1 MEAPETKLKTK
12 LVQLQMTVSR
22 TEKVLKTES
31 LQATERQQTS
41 LKTITTEIDLLKSE
55 VEAKKITDEENPDE
69 IETWIGEIDKE
80 LSKADVEVQR
90 LQQWQDT
97 VLRDEKQ
104 RQREEQLQHE
114 RELYETKIKM
124 KSALKLS
131 SESGGG
137 KDEIQAKLPKLT
149 ITKFNGTFT
158 DWTRFWNQFSETID
172 KTDIPNVTKFAYLRE
187 LLETNVRKTVEA
199 LPFTSEGYTRAKNI
213 LEEKYGKKCEIIK
226 AYTKQILELPVIP
239 NVSIKEIHEFY
250 DTLMYAVQSLE
261 TMGGLQQVNGN
272 VALTLEKL
280 PGIRGDLTRTDP
292 DWESWDFIKLVE
304 ALHRWTRRNP
314 IEQSNERSRGRD
326 RRRIYHVRD
335 QEKQRGCVYCEDKN
349 HKSNECTKVKTV
361 SERRQILAKHRLC
374 FNCTGENHRA
384 AECPSKR
391 SCQNCDRRHHTSI
404 CERTVKHEENSGGD
418 ENGKKVYTANESNEG
433 VFPVVNVR
441 VNGVLCRA
449 LIDSGAGSSYA
460 SAKLIHELHLK
471 PVDVQTKKI
480 DMLMYSKQARL
491 ETYEVKIES
500 TTNEFTMTTNLIKV
514 DKPELLF
521 LENPNY
527 ESLIQNYPHLK
538 GVTIKDRDKRTKLP
552 VHVVLGNG
560 DYSRI
565 KTETRPRVGKDM
577 EPVAELTRL
586 GWFIMSPG
594 KEFDRKKMLL
604 TQTNQSDYEQL
615 CRLDVLGL
623 EDAPEHDQ
631 RVVYNEF
638 KEQLTRNPEGW
649 YETELPWRGN
659 FPTLPTNERGSRR
672 RLESLVTKLKRESL
686 TSEYDAIIQDQKRSG
701 IVESAESPAKGVEF
715 YLPHKLVVR
724 EMAKTTKVRIV
735 YDASAKETRD
745 SPSLN
750 DCLYPG
756 PPLQNKLWDVLVHQ
770 RGYPIV
776 ISGDIQKAFLQVRV
790 RENERDALRFHW
802 RCEKDSQLETLRFT
816 RVLFGLA
823 PSPFLLAGVIEQHLS
838 LWEERY
844 PDIVA
849 ELRKSLYVDDL
860 LTGGQTIAQ
869 AADRKEKAI
878 EVFEDAKF
886 TLHKWNSNASEL
898 ESNGEAAV
906 GNDEETYA
914 KQQLGGDLTQ
924 TTMLGLKWNKSK
936 DTLTVTFPTVDS
948 NTTTTKRTILSK
960 LAKVYDPLG
969 LVSPIIL
976 EGKLIF
982 RDVCKTKVPWDAD
995 IREPLRRRWNEWE
1008 KSLPKEVTVPRLI
1021 VNYRE
1026 PVLSVELHTFGD
1038 ASTKGVG
1045 AVVYSVVRQR
1055 SGTTQQLVAAKSR
1068 LAKEGLTI
1076 PRLELIS
1083 AHMATNLVKNV
1094 QNALENLPE
1103 PTIYGW
1109 LDSTVALHWIH
1120 GEGQYR
1126 QFVANRVSKI
1136 KQHPEI
1142 GWRHVPTKDNPAD
1155 IASRGGSL
1163 SETPLWWSGP
1173 EWLDDPK
1180 EWPDNLVTEPTAT
1193 TEAEAK
1199 VVREVLCNAQV
1210 QRATDDLDQLLGKHD
1225 LHRTLRV
1232 FAWILRFI
1240 NNCKTEQK
1248 QRGAL
1253 TTQEIENAR
1262 LWWIKRVQQDTDME
1276 KDREQLN
1283 LQENLQGLIVCHGR
1297 IQGHD
1302 PIYLPNNHLF
1312 TEKLVQE
1319 AHLRTLHGGV
1329 GLTMTHIRKRYWIPK
1344 LRSLAK
1350 RQIKS
1355 CYGCRRFQATAIV
1368 NPPPGMLPKDRT
1380 EGNHAFQVVGVDYA
1394 GPLKYRKKSGREGK
1408 AYIVLYTCS
1417 LTRALYLELTAT
1429 METREFLPTL
1439 KRLIARRGRP
1449 EKIYSDNGRTF
1460 VGAARCIRTV
1470 MADEKIQDFLA
1481 NQEIKWQFDLSRAP
1495 WWGGQFE
1502 RMVGLVKNCLFKS
1515 IGNGCLTWEELTDVL
1530 LDIEIILNNRPLSYI
1545 EDDLQHP
1552 ILTPNSLMFVLS
1564 NVLPEMQSHRVEDGD
1579 LRKRAKFLKRCKDAV
1594 WKRWKNE
1601 YVRGLRERHIML
1613 KGKPFVLSV
1622 GDVVIIKS
1630 DERNRGEWP
1639 LGIVETLYEGK
1650 DGVVR
1655 AVRLRAGK
1663 SFMERPVQHLYP
1675 LELSCDIGNCQ
1686 ETKTTAETELNP
1698 EATEFRP
1705 RRDAA
1710 VAARIRN
1717 QLIAETEQ
1725 QVY

>member
-1 MEAPETKLKTK
+1 
-12 LVQLQMTVSR
+12 
-22 TEKVLKTES
+22 
-31 LQATERQQTS
+31 
-41 LKTITTEIDLLKSE
+41 
-55 VEAKKITDEENPDE
+55 
-69 IETWIGEIDKE
+69 
-80 LSKADVEVQR
+80 
-90 LQQWQDT
+90 
-97 VLRDEKQ
+97 
-104 RQREEQLQHE
+104 
-114 RELYETKIKM
+114 
-124 KSALKLS
+124 
-131 SESGGG
+131 
-137 KDEIQAKLPKLT
+137 
-149 ITKFNGTFT
+149 
-158 DWTRFWNQFSETID
+158 
-172 KTDIPNVTKFAYLRE
+172 
-187 LLETNVRKTVEA
+187 
-199 LPFTSEGYTRAKNI
+199 
-213 LEEKYGKKCEIIK
+213 
-226 AYTKQILELPVIP
+226 
-239 NVSIKEIHEFY
+239 
-250 DTLMYAVQSLE
+250 
-261 TMGGLQQVNGN
+261 
-272 VALTLEKL
+272 
-280 PGIRGDLTRTDP
+280 
-292 DWESWDFIKLVE
+292 
-304 ALHRWTRRNP
+304 
-314 IEQSNERSRGRD
+314 
-326 RRRIYHVRD
+326 
-335 QEKQRGCVYCEDKN
+335 
-349 HKSNECTKVKTV
+349 
-361 SERRQILAKHRLC
+361 
-374 FNCTGENHRA
+374 
-384 AECPSKR
+384 
-391 SCQNCDRRHHTSI
+391 
-404 CERTVKHEENSGGD
+404 
-418 ENGKKVYTANESNEG
+418 
-433 VFPVVNVR
+433 
-441 VNGVLCRA
+441 
-449 LIDSGAGSSYA
+449 
-460 SAKLIHELHLK
+460 
-471 PVDVQTKKI
+471 
-480 DMLMYSKQARL
+480 
-491 ETYEVKIES
+491 
-500 TTNEFTMTTNLIKV
+500 
-514 DKPELLF
+514 
-521 LENPNY
+521 
-527 ESLIQNYPHLK
+527 
-538 GVTIKDRDKRTKLP
+538 
-552 VHVVLGNG
+552 
-560 DYSRI
+560 
-565 KTETRPRVGKDM
+565 
-577 EPVAELTRL
+577 
-586 GWFIMSPG
+586 
-594 KEFDRKKMLL
+594 
-604 TQTNQSDYEQL
+604 
-615 CRLDVLGL
+615 
-623 EDAPEHDQ
+623 
-631 RVVYNEF
+631 
-638 KEQLTRNPEGW
+638 
-649 YETELPWRGN
+649 
-659 FPTLPTNERGSRR
+659 
-672 RLESLVTKLKRESL
+672 
-686 TSEYDAIIQDQKRSG
+686 
-701 IVESAESPAKGVEF
+701 
-715 YLPHKLVVR
+715 
-724 EMAKTTKVRIV
+724 
-735 YDASAKETRD
+735 
-745 SPSLN
+745 
-750 DCLYPG
+750 
-756 PPLQNKLWDVLVHQ
+756 
-770 RGYPIV
+770 
-776 ISGDIQKAFLQVRV
+776 
-790 RENERDALRFHW
+790 
-802 RCEKDSQLETLRFT
+802 
-816 RVLFGLA
+816 
-823 PSPFLLAGVIEQHLS
+823 
-838 LWEERY
+838 
-844 PDIVA
+844 
-849 ELRKSLYVDDL
+849 
-860 LTGGQTIAQ
+860 
-869 AADRKEKAI
+869 
-878 EVFEDAKF
+878 
-886 TLHKWNSNASEL
+886 
-898 ESNGEAAV
+898 
-906 GNDEETYA
+906 
-914 KQQLGGDLTQ
+914 
-924 TTMLGLKWNKSK
+924 
-936 DTLTVTFPTVDS
+936 
-948 NTTTTKRTILSK
+948 
-960 LAKVYDPLG
+960 VYDPLG

-1026 PVLSVELHTFGD
+1026 PVLSVELHRFGD

-1180 EWPDNLVTEPTAT
+1180 EWPDNLVTEPTVT

-1240 NNCKTEQK
+1240 NNCKTEEK
-1248 QRGAL
+1248 ERGAL

-1394 GPLKYRKKSGREGK
+1394 GPLKYRKKSGKEGK

-1460 VGAARCIRTV
+1460 AGAARWIRTV

-1481 NQEIKWQFDLSRAP
+1481 NQEIKWQFNLSRAP

-1515 IGNGCLTWEELTDVL
+1515 IGNGCLTWEELEDVL
-1530 LDIEIILNNRPLSYI
+1530 LDIEITLNNRPLSYI

-1552 ILTPNSLMFVLS
+1552 ILTPNSLMFVSS

-1675 LELSCDIGNCQ
+1675 LELSCDIGNSQ

-1717 QLIAETEQ
+1717 QQIAETEQ
-1725 QVY
+1725 